1 MSKAAEKNTQQ
12 LNTIFVSP
20 MRSYTNAA
28 LDYYDQA
35 VSAQLDAA
43 RAYADMSV
51 AQMRLWLEVS
61 DADSLK
67 KALDSQQ
74 KAAGDM
80 VERFK
85 NDAEKLTSLGQTFMQ
100 ESQKM
105 AEENMKNVTD
115 VSQKAA
121 SEVTQKVTHL

>member
-1 MSKAAEKNTQQ
+1 MNKAAEKNTQQ
-12 LNTIFVSP
+12 LETIFVSP

-35 VSAQLDAA
+35 MSAQLDAA

-51 AQMRLWLEVS
+51 AQMRVWLEVK

-67 KALDSQQ
+67 KAVDSQQ

-85 NDAEKLTSLGQTFMQ
+85 NDAEKLTSLGQTFAQ

-105 AEENMKNVTD
+105 AEQNVKNAT
-115 VSQKAA
+115 
-121 SEVTQKVTHL
+121 EVTQKAATEVTQKAANQ

>member
-1 MSKAAEKNTQQ
+1 MNTAAEKNTQQ

-20 MRSYTNAA
+20 MRSYTHAA
-28 LDYYDQA
+28 LDYYDQV
-35 VSAQLDAA
+35 VSAQLDAV
-43 RAYADMSV
+43 RAYTDMSV
-51 AQMRLWLEVS
+51 AQMRTWMDVQ

-67 KALDSQQ
+67 KAVDSQQ

-85 NDAEKLTSLGQTFMQ
+85 GDAEKLTSLGQTFMQ

-105 AEENMKNVTD
+105 TEQNVKNAT
-115 VSQKAA
+115 
-121 SEVTQKVTHL
+121 EVTQKAANEATQKIANQ